1 MDADF
6 EDIQLY
12 RERWKAI
19 DEIEQYVMDDLGEKK
34 YSLMERILICYGVL
48 PDSAV
53 EQMQLMLRWAKVKDL
68 YEQGQEQTN

>member
-19 DEIEQYVMDDLGEKK
+19 DEIEQYLMDDLGEKK
-34 YSLMERILICYGVL
+34 YSLMERILICCGVL

-53 EQMQLMLRWAKVKDL
+53 EQMQIMLRWAKLKDL